1 MAGTTGIP
9 AAGCVASPATT
20 ANPEYPGRNKIDT
33 FIFEWLQRNRD
44 IAIFLV
50 PVFAFA
56 EACVGIG
63 LLISGAILVAIGS
76 VLLANDIANLSQILP
91 LAMAGALL
99 GDHAGFYTGR
109 WIGPRFHH
117 FTFAQ
122 KHRAKLQKSEAMIVK
137 YGPYAIFIGRFLPAI
152 RSLIPA
158 MLGISGFNAAR
169 YSALDVGACLLWS
182 ACLGVILWAIENVI
196 G

>member
-1 MAGTTGIP
+1 M
-9 AAGCVASPATT
+9 
-20 ANPEYPGRNKIDT
+20 
-33 FIFEWLQRNRD
+33 
-44 IAIFLV
+44 
-50 PVFAFA
+50 
-56 EACVGIG
+56 
-63 LLISGAILVAIGS
+63 AIGS

>member
-1 MAGTTGIP
+1 M
-9 AAGCVASPATT
+9 
-20 ANPEYPGRNKIDT
+20 
-33 FIFEWLQRNRD
+33 
-44 IAIFLV
+44 
-50 PVFAFA
+50 FAFA

-76 VLLANDIANLSQILP
+76 VLLANDIASLSQIVP

-109 WIGPRFHH
+109 WVGPRFHR
-117 FTFAQ
+117 FSFAQ
-122 KHRAKLQKSEAMIVK
+122 KYRAKLHTSEVMIIK
-137 YGPYAIFIGRFLPAI
+137 YGSYAIFIGRFIPAI

-158 MLGISGFNAAR
+158 MLGISGFSAAR